1 MKKFLYKN
9 GAFSKTSCL
18 LTIGFCIVAF
28 KYALG
33 GMNILG
39 IEIPVFDPEGAFAF
53 LGTIS
58 ALYVGN
64 HNVKIGQNEIVH
76 SDRGSKNDIYQ
87 NQQENKPGC

>member
-58 ALYVGN
+58 ALYFSN
-64 HNVKIGQNEIVH
+64 HNVKIGNKEMLH
-76 SDRGSKNDIYQ
+76 SNDENNIYQ
-87 NQQENKPGC
+87 NQQEKKTGC